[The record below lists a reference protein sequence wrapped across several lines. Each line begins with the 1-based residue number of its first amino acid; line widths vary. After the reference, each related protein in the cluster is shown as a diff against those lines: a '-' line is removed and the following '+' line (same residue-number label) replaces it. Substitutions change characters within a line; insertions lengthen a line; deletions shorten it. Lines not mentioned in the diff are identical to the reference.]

1 MIDFSVIKY
10 KLCNTQEKAKI
21 PKVPEIMEEA
31 SKFENLEIP
40 PYN

>member
-1 MIDFSVIKY
+1 MNDFSVMKY

-21 PKVPEIMEEA
+21 PEVPEIMEEA
-31 SKFENLEIP
+31 SKFENSEIP

>member
-1 MIDFSVIKY
+1 MNDFSVIKH

-21 PKVPEIMEEA
+21 SEVPGIMEEV

>member
-1 MIDFSVIKY
+1 MNDFSVIKY

-21 PKVPEIMEEA
+21 TEVPEIMEEA
-31 SKFENLEIP
+31 LKFENLKIP